1 MRNVFLLIVLV
12 TIIGCDSPPHKASST
27 SDTDTTSY
35 SRSTINLELFPGS
48 LNNNDQFTEVE
59 LPLTVTPAYDLV
71 PVQVGAIV
79 LELNGHN
86 PDFLRIEFS
95 SDRVEWVGYSQNSI
109 EIYDSEEAC
118 LESEDHCDEVIVG
131 EGSSG
136 YFEIDSGHIAIQ
148 NAYCRYANDSYNFT
162 ITAIAYNLSDW
173 PIVAISNSTDIMISC
188 HMIDQ

>member
-12 TIIGCDSPPHKASST
+12 TIMGCDSPAYEEPST
-27 SDTDTTSY
+27 PGADTTPY
-35 SRSTINLELFPGS
+35 SHPTINLELFPGS

-95 SDRVEWVGYSQNSI
+95 SDRIEWVGYSQDSI

-118 LESEDHCDEVIVG
+118 LASEDYCDEVIVG

-136 YFEIDSGHIAIQ
+136 YFEIDGGHIAIQ
-148 NAYCRYANDSYNFT
+148 NAYCRYANNSYNFT
-162 ITAIAYNLSDW
+162 ITATAYNLSDW
-173 PIVAISNSTDIMISC
+173 PIIAVSDSTDIMISC
-188 HMIDQ
+188 YMIDQ